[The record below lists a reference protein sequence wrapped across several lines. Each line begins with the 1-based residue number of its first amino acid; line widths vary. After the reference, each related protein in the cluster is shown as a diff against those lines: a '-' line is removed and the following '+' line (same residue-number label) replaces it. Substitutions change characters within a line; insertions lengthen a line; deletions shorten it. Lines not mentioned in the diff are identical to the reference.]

1 MPTPHFSTCR
11 GGVRSNPHNEG
22 GMQHR
27 TPSRLPAAPR
37 TGKAPHGCTPSSQRL
52 LAGPT
57 CIPWAR
63 FNSEPQHQEGQ
74 CHDLSFP
81 RGKLSHRR
89 LNNFS
94 GALWCRAKLGT
105 RQQVPNDEL
114 ILSLNVSTES
124 ITQED
129 AHPGA
134 VPNS

>member
-1 MPTPHFSTCR
+1 MPTPHFSTCQ
-11 GGVRSNPHNEG
+11 GGVRSNPHNEA
-22 GMQHR
+22 GMQR
-27 TPSRLPAAPR
+27 CTPSRLPAAAR
-37 TGKAPHGCTPSSQRL
+37 TVKALYGCTPSPQQL

-57 CIPWAR
+57 CIPWVMC
-63 FNSEPQHQEGQ
+63 NSEPQHQEGQ

-81 RGKLSHRR
+81 RHKR

-94 GALWCRAKLGT
+94 GALRCKAELGT

-129 AHPGA
+129 ALPGV